1 MNSVSLIVSPINS
14 VNWLTLIIGIIGQKN
29 SDEIF
34 ILYLFGRKDI
44 IRITCNWPRFVKPNK
59 STLQLK
65 MGTRDDGSIF

>member
-34 ILYLFGRKDI
+34 IFI
-44 IRITCNWPRFVKPNK
+44 WPKGYNK
-59 STLQLK
+59 NYVQLAEVCQAEIYTAIEN
-65 MGTRDDGSIF
+65 GNEG